1 MKKYSYEQLEAMM
14 FKAHEDAQNG
24 LETDLGR
31 QVRESLES
39 QEKQAL
45 APSELVLTYAKHVA
59 KRYGFRIEQI
69 ANFHALTRFT
79 SW

>member
-14 FKAHEDAQNG
+14 FKVHEDVQNG

-39 QEKQAL
+39 QEKQVS
-45 APSELVLTYAKHVA
+45 APSERVLTYAKHGSEAV
-59 KRYGFRIEQI
+59 
-69 ANFHALTRFT
+69 RFPN
-79 SW
+79 

>member
-24 LETDLGR
+24 LETDLGK

-39 QEKQAL
+39 QEKEAP
-45 APSELVLTYAKHVA
+45 APSMSSGVVNLGSK
-59 KRYGFRIEQI
+59 
-69 ANFHALTRFT
+69 
-79 SW
+79 S

>member
-24 LETDLGR
+24 IETDLGK

-39 QEKQAL
+39 QEKEAP
-45 APSELVLTYAKHVA
+45 APSGDV
-59 KRYGFRIEQI
+59 
-69 ANFHALTRFT
+69 
-79 SW
+79 